1 MADEKIQVTIEG
13 NPQGGIDMLTAFD
26 KKADDSKKKLE
37 AGSDVDKMMG
47 GLAGKLTQLT
57 LGFGTAAGA
66 ATAALGKIQEG
77 FQKIIEIVP
86 DAIKRTNELAASYQM
101 MAVTAGMNSEQF
113 NKFNISL
120 QMSGGETEK
129 MLPLIR
135 GYARAMRTRADV
147 LIANGIASDKA
158 ALAAMTFEQYI
169 VKVVSVMKT
178 YGDHMDRDLLLQ
190 AAFERSGIASA
201 AMLENLAR
209 NFEEA
214 GKTAQ
219 RNGIDMEEASKNLNT
234 YRVATTELM
243 TAFDK
248 MKASLSSF
256 TLPGLSNAFELIAKI
271 VEAKGVL
278 TTLAGFATGNVD
290 LIRAGTRQS
299 QGFVDAAARKSDDD
313 YSRRR
318 EEMHANTKPSGKY
331 IGDEKAIHEVSNDPF
346 KAEADRLA
354 QQEIRLRLKNT
365 MAAEEKAE
373 LDAAEIQYRLDRDK
387 LDDMM
392 ANQDKEMNRKESGM
406 TPEIHHERYL
416 EYVENWRTT
425 QTQAEQ
431 AKAAIIEKFR
441 QKRLDEEKKFEDEL
455 SVKGTDGLA
464 QRYAKNQEWADKELK
479 FIREHYEGEK
489 RAQAEARVAATKA
502 AADKHDFA
510 EQLDEEKK
518 LTDELAVASTSDLA
532 ARYAKIQEWED
543 AKLKKIRETF
553 VGEARSEAEYNL
565 QLAVDAKKQT
575 DFIEQQK
582 KDLSDLDTLLKQAN
596 ERSPM
601 SQAQTKKFIDDYG
614 KGDASKKAASE
625 EKTAELHLDGTAGQ
639 GALAGLQKFR
649 AETENIYTAMQNL
662 SHNLA
667 NSMSTGIGKAFTDM
681 IVNGKKFGDAMKALW
696 KDIASSVIGG
706 LIQIA
711 TRQAL
716 NWALEGTIFA
726 EKKIEDTT
734 GAAAKNIAISSTIPP
749 MVAATGASMAL
760 AEAEFWAAY
769 GWIPG
774 GAAIVE
780 TLTLAMRAAV
790 LMAATPYATGGII
803 DRPTYA
809 LMGEAGPEIVAP
821 QKDFNDW
828 AHANQNLGYNL
839 ASHNASISGL
849 QHQGN
854 SYGKAGMAA
863 SGGSVGGAHVDLRG
877 AVIAGESVDSARI
890 IGNLVKKHMDGYN
903 RRNG

>member
-13 NPQGGIDMLTAFD
+13 NPQGGIDMLTAFE
-26 KKADDSKKKLE
+26 KKAVETK
-37 AGSDVDKMMG
+37 DKVESSGLDKVMDG
-47 GLAGKLTQLT
+47 FNKGLAGGV
-57 LGFGTAAGA
+57 LGFSTLAGA
-66 ATAALGKIQEG
+66 GLFAG
-77 FQKIIEIVP
+77 QKIAEGIQKITNSIP
-86 DAIKRTNELAASYQM
+86 DAIARTNELAAAYQM
-101 MAVTAGMNSEQF
+101 MAITAGMDTEKF
-113 NKFNISL
+113 NKFNMAL
-120 QMSGGETEK
+120 QMSGGETEN

-147 LIANGIASDKA
+147 LIQNGIAQDKA
-158 ALAAMTFEQYI
+158 SLAAMTFEQYI
-169 VKVVSVMKT
+169 KKVVDVMDT
-178 YGDHMDRDLLLQ
+178 YGSQLDKDLLLQ
-190 AAFERSGIASA
+190 AAFERSGIANA
-201 AMLENLAR
+201 AVLKNLAR

-214 GKTAQ
+214 GNMAK
-219 RNGIDMEEASKNLNT
+219 RNGVDMDEASKNLNT
-234 YRVATTELM
+234 YRVATAELG
-243 TAFDK
+243 TALDK
-248 MKASLSSF
+248 IKAAIGSWVIPPTSDFMQFLAKIIEAEGKLAKLASRIPGFGAAGLVVAGKDALDKHNKKKAQKDAENDPNSDYNLNSADMAGGLIPG
-256 TLPGLSNAFELIAKI
+256 LPGIGKF
-271 VEAKGVL
+271 
-278 TTLAGFATGNVD
+278 
-290 LIRAGTRQS
+290 
-299 QGFVDAAARKSDDD
+299 DDKKEP
-313 YSRRR
+313 R
-318 EEMHANTKPSGKY
+318 
-331 IGDEKAIHEVSNDPF
+331 EVSNDPF

-489 RAQAEARVAATKA
+489 RAQAEAMVAATKA

-510 EQLDEEKK
+510 EQ
-518 LTDELAVASTSDLA
+518 
-532 ARYAKIQEWED
+532 
-543 AKLKKIRETF
+543 
-553 VGEARSEAEYNL
+553 
-565 QLAVDAKKQT
+565 
-575 DFIEQQK
+575 QK
-582 KDLSDLDTLLKQAN
+582 KDLTELNLLLKQAN

-601 SQAQTKKFIDDYG
+601 SQGETKAFIADYAA
-614 KGDASKKAASE
+614 KGDDSQKGAAK
-625 EKTAELHLDGTAGQ
+625 EKSAELHLDGTAGE
-639 GALAGLQKFR
+639 GALAGMKKFR
-649 AETENIYTAMQNL
+649 AETENIYLSMQNL
-662 SHNLA
+662 THNLA
-667 NSMSTGIGKAFTDM
+667 TTMSSGIGKAFTDM
-681 IVNGKKFGDAMKALW
+681 IVNGKKFGDVMKALW
-696 KDIASSVIGG
+696 KDVASSVIGG

-726 EKKIEDTT
+726 EKKAQ
-734 GAAAKNIAISSTIPP
+734 AAAEIGVKTTTVSTGIALDAAATTSSVTASIAQTAPAEMSMAAKIYSWFASMGP
-749 MVAATGASMAL
+749 WGLLAAAGTVAAAM
-760 AEAEFWAAY
+760 
-769 GWIPG
+769 
-774 GAAIVE
+774 AAIGAIGKITAHAE
-780 TLTLAMRAAV
+780 
-790 LMAATPYATGGII
+790 GGLI
-803 DRPTYA
+803 DRPTMA

-821 QKDFNDW
+821 QRNFMDW
-828 AHANQNLGYNL
+828 AQANQNLGYNL

>member
-13 NPQGGIDMLTAFD
+13 DPQGGIDMLTAFD

-37 AGSDVDKMMG
+37 EGSDVDKMMG

-256 TLPGLSNAFELIAKI
+256 TLPGLSNAFALIAKI

-290 LIRAGTRQS
+290 LIRAGARQS
-299 QGFVDAAARKSDDD
+299 QGFVDAATRKSDDD

-489 RAQAEARVAATKA
+489 RAQAEAMVAATKA

-510 EQLDEEKK
+510 EQ
-518 LTDELAVASTSDLA
+518 
-532 ARYAKIQEWED
+532 
-543 AKLKKIRETF
+543 
-553 VGEARSEAEYNL
+553 
-565 QLAVDAKKQT
+565 
-575 DFIEQQK
+575 QK
-582 KDLSDLDTLLKQAN
+582 KDLTELNLLLKQAN

-601 SQAQTKKFIDDYG
+601 SQGETKAFIADYAA
-614 KGDASKKAASE
+614 KGDDSQKGAAK
-625 EKTAELHLDGTAGQ
+625 EKSAELHLGGTAGE
-639 GALAGLQKFR
+639 GALAGMKKFR
-649 AETENIYTAMQNL
+649 AETENIYLSMQNL
-662 SHNLA
+662 THNLA
-667 NSMSTGIGKAFTDM
+667 TTMSSGIGKAFTDM
-681 IVNGKKFGDAMKALW
+681 IVNGKKFGDVMKALW
-696 KDIASSVIGG
+696 KDVASSVIGG

-726 EKKIEDTT
+726 EKKAQ
-734 GAAAKNIAISSTIPP
+734 AAAEIGVKTTTVSTGIALDAAATTSSVTASVAQTAPAEMSMAAKIYSWFASMGPWGLLAAAGT
-749 MVAATGASMAL
+749 VAAAM
-760 AEAEFWAAY
+760 
-769 GWIPG
+769 
-774 GAAIVE
+774 AAIGAIGKITAHAE
-780 TLTLAMRAAV
+780 
-790 LMAATPYATGGII
+790 GGLI
-803 DRPTYA
+803 DRPTMA

-821 QKDFNDW
+821 QRNFMDW
-828 AHANQNLGYNL
+828 AQANQNLGYNL